1 MKFSDWKRELET
13 DPEYLEAL
21 EGLKLQFALGDAM
34 IHGRIKRDW
43 SQSELARR
51 VGTKQANISRIESAL
66 ANPTIELV
74 QRILRVLD
82 LEAQFVPSASTI
94 SYRTDSQELTS
105 IEAVEWPVDA
115 NEPAKS
121 HMVAERRK
129 KSK

>member
-94 SYRTDSQELTS
+94 SYDTDSEELTS

>member
-82 LEAQFVPSASTI
+82 LEAQFVPTASTI

>member
-82 LEAQFVPSASTI
+82 LEAQFVPTASTI

-129 KSK
+129 K

>member
-34 IHGRIKRDW
+34 LHARIKRDW